1 MSDITR
7 MPNILETGHVYFF
20 YRPRVEKDRAESLED
35 VERFYLV
42 LHPRDKQ
49 VWRLLIVGRKRLPEV
64 KDGKERVWGFVAKV
78 GHKPEEV
85 EDELDRHSYG
95 TKTRGERVQ
104 PEARPAGEGV
114 YSLVA
119 HDKHTHLTYRLEF
132 PRQPGKVQEELRI
145 EPEASYIVTVRNP
158 ETPAP
163 PTAGLQPEQRATFPE
178 ELKKKFRGRRF
189 ISVEPDFL
197 DYEGAELVLVGAA
210 AKPEEELGIE
220 LKPEEE
226 SETQA
231 AIFRDLGLEREQHP
245 LEPLFKGEWR

>member
-1 MSDITR
+1 M
-7 MPNILETGHVYFF
+7 
-20 YRPRVEKDRAESLED
+20 EKEKAEGLED

-64 KDGKERVWGFVAKV
+64 KNGKEKEWAFVAKV
-78 GHKPEEV
+78 GHTPEEV
-85 EDELDRHSYG
+85 EDELDQHWYG

-119 HDKHTHLTYRLEF
+119 HGRHTHLTYKLEF
-132 PRQPGKVQEELRI
+132 PKQPGKVQQEFRI
-145 EPEASYIVTVRNP
+145 EPEASYVVTVKNP
-158 ETPAP
+158 EAPAP
-163 PTAGLQPEQRATFPE
+163 PQAGLQPTRRAQFPE
-178 ELKKKFRGRRF
+178 ELKRKFQARRF
-189 ISVEPDFL
+189 ISVEPEFL
-197 DYEGAELVLVGAA
+197 DYEGAELVLVGAV

-226 SETQA
+226 SEAEA
-231 AIFRDLGLEREQHP
+231 AIFRDLKLEREQHP